1 MDPTDLQ
8 ALYENRLLYFDLRM
22 NVEAIYPVFV
32 MGPIGALS
40 EPRTF
45 SVPRH
50 DDESRV
56 TVIRFGL
63 SVLDEKGKTIVGDLA
78 HGGFL
83 VQSDDG
89 STHTLISHLHNR
101 TYLVPD
107 PDILRTMTDEVMA
120 HAHVLAGAGKVSQV
134 VLSYAYRSHLTA
146 EDKHMTDGRGDHGVS
161 SLLDLD
167 SRHCLMSMTSLRR
180 TMPNAKST
188 TRHHTA
194 PNASMTRL

>member
-8 ALYENRLLYFDLRM
+8 ALYENRLRYFDVRM
-22 NVEAIYPVFV
+22 NVEAIYPVSV
-32 MGPIGALS
+32 MGPIGEFS

-45 SVPRH
+45 SVHRR

-63 SVLDEKGKTIVGDLA
+63 SVLDEKGKTIVGDSA

-89 STHTLISHLHNR
+89 STHSLVSHGHNI
-101 TYLVPD
+101 TCLVPD

-120 HAHVLAGAGKVSQV
+120 HAHVLAD
-134 VLSYAYRSHLTA
+134 A
-146 EDKHMTDGRGDHGVS
+146 ENF
-161 SLLDLD
+161 
-167 SRHCLMSMTSLRR
+167 LR
-180 TMPNAKST
+180 
-188 TRHHTA
+188 
-194 PNASMTRL
+194 